1 MKFVPLNEKNCG
13 SGNSLRLSVKIII
26 CMIIIFEFRTIAAF
40 GQTPN
45 YLIKF
50 IDTVN
55 YGKSQVYDNGSNVG
69 FGIKNPRSKLHLHSN
84 EMIVLED
91 DMIDDQIIIKS
102 LPSVPINQSSAL
114 TAFQIT
120 NSVTDSLATDGL
132 LMGVRDK
139 NAFFSLQEKGNII
152 FSVNSH
158 NAITIMQDS
167 KVGFKSKVGIGTNSP
182 FANLQVVGNSI
193 FTETVNSITSSAF
206 IRGSNS
212 YSTPSKPDYT
222 WFNNDLTG
230 IFHPAPDVIA
240 FSVGGAETMRIDKAA
255 VGIGTSTPHTNY
267 KLSVNGKIRAKEVVV
282 ETNWSDFVFEKDYEL
297 MPLSEVEKYINEYG
311 HLPGVPSAS
320 EVEKDGVA
328 LGNSQALLLQKIEEL
343 TLYTLEISKQLE
355 LLKAQNIM
363 LQNEVNKLKNRK
375 QK

>member
-1 MKFVPLNEKNCG
+1 MKIVPLNEKSCG
-13 SGNSLRLSVKIII
+13 FINSLRLSVKIII
-26 CMIIIFEFRTIAAF
+26 CMIIIFELQTIAAF

-69 FGIKNPRSKLHLHSN
+69 FGIKTPRSKLHLHSD
-84 EMIVLED
+84 EIIVLED
-91 DMIDDQIIIKS
+91 EVIDDQNDLKS

-120 NSVTDSLATDGL
+120 NNVTDSLATDGL

-139 NAFFSLQEKGNII
+139 NAFFSHQEKGNII
-152 FSVNSH
+152 FSVNGH
-158 NAITIMQDS
+158 NAFTIMQDG

-182 FANLQVVGNSI
+182 FTNLQVVGNST
-193 FTETVNSITSSAF
+193 FTETANSITSSAY

-212 YSTPSKPDYT
+212 FSTPTKPDYT

-230 IFHPAPDVIA
+230 IFHPGPDVIA
-240 FSVGGAETMRIDKAA
+240 FTVGGAETMRIDKAA
-255 VGIGTSTPHTNY
+255 VGIGTNAPHPNY
-267 KLSVNGKIRAKEVVV
+267 KLSVNGKIRAKEIIV
-282 ETNWSDFVFEKDYEL
+282 ETNWSDFVFEKDYNL
-297 MPLSEVEKYINEYG
+297 MSLSDVENYINEYG
-311 HLPGVPSAS
+311 HLTGVPSAI
-320 EVEKDGVA
+320 EVEKNGVA
-328 LGNSQALLLQKIEEL
+328 LGNSQAVLLQKIEEL
-343 TLYTLEISKQLE
+343 TLYTIEMNKQMELLRAQNLE
-355 LLKAQNIM
+355 LQNKM
-363 LQNEVNKLKNRK
+363 NELLN